1 MIQTLLRI
9 FGNKKCEVCNRI
21 NATLLIFDRNL
32 NFIQY
37 SSLTKTNEYDEKTIL
52 EKISLSSFR
61 FLSLLYFQGK
71 LKGKF
76 DRLQRVESPLS
87 HEGSSRNRSI
97 DPMAVHHKLDIT
109 KVPESIF
116 VKFSIDSPVSLV
128 ARHSGTLDASIH
140 RSNKG
145 CFAGLTTDLVIDSSL
160 VNGRVK
166 KSENFHIIIF
176 MQIFI

>member
-1 MIQTLLRI
+1 MIQTLLGI
-9 FGNKKCEVCNRI
+9 FGNKKYEVCNRI

-37 SSLTKTNEYDEKTIL
+37 SCLTKTNEYDEKTIL
-52 EKISLSSFR
+52 KKMSLSSFR
-61 FLSLLYFQGK
+61 FLSLSYFQGK
-71 LKGKF
+71 LKGRF
-76 DRLQRVESPLS
+76 DRLQRGESPLS
-87 HEGSSRNRSI
+87 REGSSRNRSI

-145 CFAGLTTDLVIDSSL
+145 RFAGLTTDLVIDS
-160 VNGRVK
+160 
-166 KSENFHIIIF
+166 
-176 MQIFI
+176 